1 MLLSAEAREAI
12 FGVFGNDSLFLGLFF
27 FFFLTFRNLFIHP
40 FFFFVTK
47 MPKSR
52 SFIKNGS
59 FLSLCFWRLVVIIG
73 VGSKVGSRQ
82 RRGLKDPQVSA
93 QTDKRG

>member
-12 FGVFGNDSLFLGLFF
+12 LGVFGNDSLFLGVCFV
-27 FFFLTFRNLFIHP
+27 LTFRNLFIHL

-59 FLSLCFWRLVVIIG
+59 FLSLCFWRLVVVIG

-82 RRGLKDPQVSA
+82 RRGLKDPQVSS